1 MRALISAELLR
12 LRTVRAPRYLFLG
25 VLALVGLSS
34 APIGNGPP
42 ASASEIADSARGMA
56 QIGVFLAAVYAANN
70 IGDAYRRGA
79 VAMTFLTH
87 PLRAR
92 VAGAQAASYAA
103 IGAAV
108 AAASAAVAMG
118 IVLTVADANHLDA
131 GFSTVEVAR
140 VVLGAAFGG
149 AVFGAA
155 GALAGSVARHPGI
168 ATGVV
173 VAWNV
178 AENLLT
184 RGEATEGVGSFAPF
198 QLIGSLTGLSD
209 GVPGLL
215 AMILLLG
222 YLAVLAL
229 AVRAWALPRDLT

>member
-1 MRALISAELLR
+1 MRALISAELMR

-25 VLALVGLSS
+25 VLVLVGLSA
-34 APIGNGPP
+34 APIANGPP
-42 ASASEIADSARGMA
+42 ASANEIADNARGVA
-56 QIGVFLAAVYAANN
+56 QIGVFVAAVYAANN

-79 VAMTFLTH
+79 VAMTFLMQ
-87 PLRAR
+87 PLRNR
-92 VAGAQAASYAA
+92 VAAAQVVSYAA
-103 IGAAV
+103 VSFVI
-108 AAASAAVAMG
+108 AAALAGVAVG
-118 IVLTVADANHLDA
+118 IVLPVPDANHLNA
-131 GFSTVEVAR
+131 GFSAVDVAR

-173 VAWNV
+173 VAWYV
-178 AENLLT
+178 VENLFT
-184 RGEATEGVGSFAPF
+184 RGGTKGGIGPYAPF

-209 GVPGLL
+209 KVPGLL
-215 AMILLLG
+215 AMTLLLG